1 MNGCLK
7 KESWKMRLIKVNESL
22 VLRER
27 MVRASRPLYGPNE
40 RGVLLMCWVVPY
52 VIWVVATSGV
62 W

>member
-1 MNGCLK
+1 
-7 KESWKMRLIKVNESL
+7 MRLIKVNESL